1 MRIEVNSMLS
11 LHQPDQIFLD
21 ELDQDIQHDQE
32 RIPHLLKNRA
42 PKEDFDLFLLGDHAY
57 RLAGRLNMSI
67 IKSPAKI
74 YDALYLASDSYA
86 AAFYLAR
93 FPAGE
98 KRLDFGLY
106 GLSEDVIR
114 QSTGVTSMSHAGRWI
129 TAFHLSMATLDLA
142 EIGGVLTP
150 FPRELMETSSTRAAP
165 FLLAQVDAYKAV
177 YLQTPDAP
185 EKLSAFLEATSFDN
199 IDAIDREYVLD
210 ISKNESIMLARLMM
224 RDEEQFNA
232 ELELALEAHK
242 HYYNRNATAYNPDGN
257 VRNDPQHWIY
267 LAGMAMSAWARML
280 GMNVTVESE
289 YLPRRPVKRKSDY
302 LEAPLDHNE

>member
-1 MRIEVNSMLS
+1 MSALHKPDKVHLDYLEEDIREDSEEVK
-11 LHQPDQIFLD
+11 
-21 ELDQDIQHDQE
+21 
-32 RIPHLLKNRA
+32 HLLNSRVQ
-42 PKEDFDLFLLGDHAY
+42 KEDFDLFLLGDHAY
-57 RLAGRLNMSI
+57 RLAGRLNMSSTG
-67 IKSPAKI
+67 SPAEV
-74 YDALYLASDSYA
+74 YDALYLASDSYS

-114 QSTGVTSMSHAGRWI
+114 PSTGVTSMSHAGRWI
-129 TAFHLSMATLDLA
+129 TAFHLNMATLDLA

-150 FPRELMETSSTRAAP
+150 FPLELLETSSTRAAP

-199 IDAIDREYVLD
+199 IEFIDREYVLD

-242 HYYNRNATAYNPDGN
+242 HYYNRSATAYNPDGN
-257 VRNDPQHWIY
+257 ARNDPQHWIY
-267 LAGMAMSAWARML
+267 LAGMALSAWARML

-289 YLPRRPVKRKSDY
+289 YLPRRPVKRQGGSS
-302 LEAPLDHNE
+302 APPSNLDE